1 MLDGFA
7 TNTHVDGKGL
17 VVTSDDRAGLDTVDR
32 VELMTAV
39 ADHGYVVLRGFD
51 ADPSSF
57 SALVQSV
64 SSRITLDPA
73 RKFAGGNVAQKIEAG
88 LVPQGLHV
96 ENGAT
101 PWVPDLVWFYC
112 ETPARTGSQT
122 TICDGLHVWDRLS
135 ERTRQLFLDN
145 RITFARPMPEEKWKN
160 LVFRLLDGGKTVDEV
175 DFEDLL
181 AVTDDDADV
190 KYHLLPD
197 GSVHYKYFTHAAHT
211 TLFGSDVVFANSILT
226 PSVNYE
232 PPVIEFEDGRPLD
245 AMLMRQVI
253 EATELETDEIDWHAG
268 DVALVDNSRLMHGR
282 RKIRDPRRSL
292 YNAQSYA
299 QAALVATVRE
309 RRVPLAAKP
318 G

>member
-1 MLDGFA
+1 MLDRFV
-7 TNTHVDGKGL
+7 TTDHTEGKGL
-17 VVTSDDRAGLDTVDR
+17 VVTTADRAGVDTVDR
-32 VELMTAV
+32 IELMTAL
-39 ADHGYVVLRGFD
+39 AEHGYVVLRGFD
-51 ADPSSF
+51 SDPVTF
-57 SALVQSV
+57 SALIQSV

-112 ETPARTGSQT
+112 ETPAKIGSQT
-122 TICDGLHVWDRLS
+122 TICDGLYVWDRLPA
-135 ERTRQLFLDN
+135 RTQELFLST
-145 RITFARPMPEEKWKN
+145 RITFARPMPEDKWKN
-160 LVFRLLDGGKTVDEV
+160 LVFRLLDGAKSVEQITFD
-175 DFEDLL
+175 DLL
-181 AVTDDDADV
+181 TVTDDDVDV
-190 KYHLLPD
+190 KYQLRPD
-197 GSVHYKYFTHAAHT
+197 GSVHYKYFTYAAHT
-211 TLFGSDVVFANSILT
+211 TLFGTDIAFANSILT

-253 EATELETDEIDWHAG
+253 EATELETDEIDWHEG
-268 DVALVDNSRLMHGR
+268 DIALVDNSRLMHGR

-299 QAALVATVRE
+299 KDDIVGAVRE
-309 RRVPLAAKP
+309 LASPGRRSA
-318 G
+318 

>member
-1 MLDGFA
+1 MLNSFPTSA
-7 TNTHVDGKGL
+7 HVDGKGL
-17 VVTSDDRAGLDTVDR
+17 IVSSTDHASLETIDR
-32 VELMTAV
+32 VELVTAL
-39 ADHGYVVLRGFD
+39 AEHGYVLLRGFD
-51 ADPSSF
+51 TDAESF
-57 SALVQSV
+57 SALVQSI

-112 ETPARTGSQT
+112 ETPAETGSQT
-122 TICDGLHVWDRLS
+122 TICDGLPVWHRLP
-135 ERTRQLFLDN
+135 ERTQELFSTT
-145 RITFARPMPEEKWKN
+145 RVTFARPMPEEKWKN
-160 LVFRLLDGGKTVDEV
+160 LVFRLLDGAKPVEDVTFD
-175 DFEDLL
+175 DLL
-181 AVTDDDADV
+181 AVTDDDVDV
-190 KYHLLPD
+190 KYHQRAD
-197 GSVHYKYFTHAAHT
+197 GSVHYTYFTYAAHT
-211 TLFGSDVVFANSILT
+211 TLFGSEMVFANSILT

-245 AMLMRQVI
+245 AMLMRQII

-268 DVALVDNSRLMHGR
+268 DVALVDNSRVMHGR

-292 YNAQSYA
+292 YNAQSYLQEA
-299 QAALVATVRE
+299 ITAAVRE
-309 RRVPLAAKP
+309 RRTTRLAKA